1 MKRDFLTVPNLL
13 SLLRIVLAVPFAAVM
28 LSSHPDS
35 RVWATVIIVL
45 AALTDKL
52 DGVLARKLHQESEWG
67 RILDPVADK
76 IGVAT
81 AAVVLLVLGELPLW
95 FAGMVL
101 GRDVLILAGGLVLKT
116 RRGVVIPSNVLGK
129 WTVGAMALLIFLLV
143 IRQASL
149 LTDVLLVLCTCLL
162 AISLLEY
169 VRVFIAALAKVQQ
182 DGQ

>member
-13 SLLRIVLAVPFAAVM
+13 SLLRLVLAVPFAAVM
-28 LSSHPDS
+28 MSSYPSS
-35 RVWATVIIVL
+35 RVWGTVIIVL

-76 IGVAT
+76 VGVAT
-81 AAVVLLVLGELPLW
+81 AAVVLLVLGDLPLW

-101 GRDVLILAGGLVLKT
+101 GRDLLILAGGLVLKT

-143 IRQASL
+143 IGQASV
-149 LTDVLLVLCTCLL
+149 LTDVLIFVCTGLL
-162 AISLLEY
+162 ALSLLEY
-169 VRVFIAALAKVQQ
+169 VRVFIAALAHVQQ
-182 DGQ
+182 DAQ

>member
-13 SLLRIVLAVPFAAVM
+13 SLLRLLLAVPFATVM

-35 RVWATVIIVL
+35 RIWGTVIIVL
-45 AALTDKL
+45 GVLTDKF

-76 IGVAT
+76 VCVAT

-101 GRDVLILAGGLVLKT
+101 GRDLLILAGGLVLKT
-116 RRGVVIPSNVLGK
+116 RRGVVISSNVTGK
-129 WTVGAMALLIFLLV
+129 WTVGGMALLIFLLV
-143 IRQASL
+143 IRQAGAITDGLLFLCTALLALSL
-149 LTDVLLVLCTCLL
+149 LQ
-162 AISLLEY
+162 Y
-169 VRVFIAALAKVQQ
+169 VRVFIAALAEVKK
-182 DGQ
+182 DG